1 MTRVYYRFMSDQKPT
16 TTEVTNADLARMIAD
31 LSVSVD
37 TLAQSTKNEFDR
49 VHEELNKLSNNHE
62 NRIANLEDKVRIID
76 TTFEKDLKIKLAR

>member
-1 MTRVYYRFMSDQKPT
+1 MSDQKPT

>member
-1 MTRVYYRFMSDQKPT
+1 MTRVYYSFMSDQKPT